1 MFDFTRIYGTLN
13 EMERKSLNAN
23 QCRIILKFF
32 LVIKCKANLVN
43 FMADRHTKEKSKK
56 KSRVLVSV
64 NHLCL
69 VLENYTKMYLNIFQL
84 SPNTIWIRLS
94 VLCISGIK
102 KKLKD
107 GQLIDL
113 DCKCDLKRIVSSL
126 RKKYIFLCDMLCQ
139 SSLYK
144 TTNRKGGHAGTENM
158 AANRLFH
165 RCI

>member
-1 MFDFTRIYGTLN
+1 MFDFTRINGTLSK
-13 EMERKSLNAN
+13 MERKSLNAN

-43 FMADRHTKEKSKK
+43 FMADRHTKEKSKT

-84 SPNTIWIRLS
+84 SLNTIWIRLS

-102 KKLKD
+102 K
-107 GQLIDL
+107 
-113 DCKCDLKRIVSSL
+113 
-126 RKKYIFLCDMLCQ
+126 
-139 SSLYK
+139 
-144 TTNRKGGHAGTENM
+144 N
-158 AANRLFH
+158 
-165 RCI
+165 